1 MSVSHSPVSR
11 AYVLLLVAGVSA
23 TLSFGVRDSAAGG
36 GEIRLIWH
44 VERLDG
50 EVLNSADA
58 DASINPASVV
68 KVATSLWALDRL
80 GAGHRF
86 ETRFATS
93 GRLDESGGILRG
105 DLLVR
110 GSGDPDFHVENA
122 YLVARALN
130 EHGVREVEGVLR
142 VSDDFWIGWEG
153 GSERRIDDPARRAR
167 LMASRLRDA
176 LDPRRWNSAT
186 RRAVDELRA
195 RRGWEPE
202 PVPRVVIDGGVG
214 RVAGAVPTST
224 LVVHRSNPLLRTLK
238 RFDSY
243 SNNDIERLGSTLGPP
258 DELARYLNQRW
269 PGDGR
274 SVVFATLSGLGTNRM
289 TPRQIVR
296 LLHDARDDLAED
308 GPERILPVAGC
319 DPGTLEHFPSF
330 GTEAFSGALIAK
342 TGTLTRT
349 DGGVAVLAGYLHTRD
364 GTLVFCVAA
373 PSNGSRLTAA
383 RAAQDRWLADLAAE
397 HGGPQPRPCGP
408 APGFSDD
415 EATVVVGSAA
425 TTP

>member
-1 MSVSHSPVSR
+1 MHLSHRPLSCAR
-11 AYVLLLVAGVSA
+11 LLLFVAGASVVLFPGA
-23 TLSFGVRDSAAGG
+23 RDAAAGAG
-36 GEIRLIWH
+36 GIRLVWH

-50 EVLNSADA
+50 EVLDSADA
-58 DASINPASVV
+58 DASINPASVT
-68 KVATSLWALDRL
+68 KVATSLWALDGL

-86 ETRFATS
+86 ETRFETT
-93 GRLDESGGILRG
+93 GRLDDPDGILRG
-105 DLLVR
+105 DLLVD

-130 EHGVREVEGVLR
+130 ALGVHGIDGVLR

-153 GSERRIDDPARRAR
+153 GSERQIDDPARRAR
-167 LMASRLRDA
+167 RMASRLRDA
-176 LDPRRWNSAT
+176 LDPGRWNSAT
-186 RRAVDELRA
+186 RRAIDKLRA
-195 RRGWEPE
+195 RRGWESE
-202 PVPRVVIDGGVG
+202 ALPRVVIDGGVG
-214 RVAGAVPTST
+214 PSTGVAPTST
-224 LVVHRSNPLLRTLK
+224 LAVHRSNPLLRTLK

-243 SNNDIERLGSTLGPP
+243 SNNDIERLGSALGPP

-269 PGDGR
+269 SGADPP
-274 SVVFATLSGLGTNRM
+274 VMFATLSGLGTNRM

-296 LLHDARDDLAED
+296 LLHDLRNDLADD
-308 GPERILPVAGC
+308 GAERVLPVAGC
-319 DPGTLEHFPSF
+319 DPGTLERFPSF
-330 GTEAFSGALIAK
+330 GSEAFTGALIAK

-397 HGGPQPRPCGP
+397 LGGLQPQPCGP

-415 EATVVVGSAA
+415 DATVAVVD
-425 TTP
+425 